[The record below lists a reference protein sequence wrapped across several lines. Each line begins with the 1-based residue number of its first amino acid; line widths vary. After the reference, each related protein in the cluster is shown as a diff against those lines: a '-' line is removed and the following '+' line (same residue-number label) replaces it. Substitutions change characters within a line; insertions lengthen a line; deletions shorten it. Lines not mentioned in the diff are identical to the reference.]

1 MNLRLVFFIKSLTNP
16 LPIVLASEHNLS
28 TAFKNSSFVSLS
40 VLKMIID
47 VCLAFI
53 LICFVIKLYSNNII
67 HL

>member
-1 MNLRLVFFIKSLTNP
+1 
-16 LPIVLASEHNLS
+16 
-28 TAFKNSSFVSLS
+28 
-40 VLKMIID
+40 MIID